1 MHMHTQ
7 INNHAHTYT
16 NSRTHAHSVFE
27 AQEKAQSLLEKKGLG
42 DKKVQ
47 CLILEKNGAELD
59 PDEKIA
65 DRVTE
70 MDILEPHF

>member
-1 MHMHTQ
+1 MHTQ

-16 NSRTHAHSVFE
+16 NSRTHAHSVLE

-42 DKKVQ
+42 DKKVLR
-47 CLILEKNGAELD
+47 LILEKDGTELD

-65 DRVTE
+65 VWVTG
-70 MDILEPHF
+70 MDIF